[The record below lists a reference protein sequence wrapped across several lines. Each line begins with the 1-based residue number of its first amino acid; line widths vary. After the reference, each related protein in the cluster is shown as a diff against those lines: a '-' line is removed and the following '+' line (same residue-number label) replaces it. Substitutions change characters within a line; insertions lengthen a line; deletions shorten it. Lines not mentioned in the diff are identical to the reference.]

1 MSHENPFDW
10 NLFVS
15 NGRFL
20 RMVDYGEKPSTNK
33 TVHEYSNGYAAI
45 REFVVYSWMVFGRA
59 GQRVAEG
66 ISRIVV
72 G

>member
-1 MSHENPFDW
+1 MESFRKQW
-10 NLFVS
+10 SVFKSGGLW
-15 NGRFL
+15 R
-20 RMVDYGEKPSTNK
+20 K
-33 TVHEYSNGYAAI
+33 TIHEYSNGYTAI